1 MVGLLL
7 KHTTSLGVRE
17 FPCQRYTLNRTIE
30 TVDTP
35 YGPVRKKVSSGY
47 GVHRE
52 KFEYEDLARIARES
66 NLSLSELLDKICP
79 DS

>member
-1 MVGLLL
+1 M
-7 KHTTSLGVRE
+7 
-17 FPCQRYTLNRTIE
+17 E

-47 GVHRE
+47 GVRRE
-52 KFEYEDLARIARES
+52 KFEYEDLARIARVE
-66 NLSLSELLDKICP
+66 NLSLSEAMDKICP